1 MKLALLIFLSSI
13 NQTLGYPSAAGS
25 CTTVG
30 GIHSKPGKGALS
42 SGDFQVSLAGTI
54 LNPSTP
60 HIIEHCPSS
69 FESKAT
75 LNLSGIAEN
84 TFRGFVINVSS
95 DSGTDISDALI
106 ADGSE
111 EGSPQEFPLNF
122 GISCPPGV
130 SGVCHTSREDKSLVS
145 VVLDSD
151 IIGDL
156 PSDKETWS
164 LNVIAVVANNFLDGR
179 DLWYESKYA
188 IEIQNKCVVE
198 NTEPEPEVVDPK
210 PEPVDVDTEVVD
222 TESIEPEPVD
232 VDTEIVDTESIDPEP
247 IDVDNEDVDTESIDS
262 EPLEPSDPDSEP
274 DSEPESNANIMSSTL
289 ITSVLVTF
297 SVLLTF

>member
-1 MKLALLIFLSSI
+1 MKLVLLIFLSSI
-13 NQTLGYPSAAGS
+13 NQTLGYPTAAGS

-30 GIHSKPGKGALS
+30 GSHSKPGKGVLS
-42 SGDFQVSLAGTI
+42 GLAQVSLAGTI

-75 LNLSGIAEN
+75 LNLSGIGEN

-111 EGSPQEFPLNF
+111 EGSPQEFPNKF
-122 GISCPPGV
+122 GISCPPGM

-145 VVLDSD
+145 VLLDSD
-151 IIGDL
+151 TIGDL
-156 PSDKETWS
+156 PSEKDGETWS
-164 LNVIAVVANNFLDGR
+164 LNVIAVVANNFADGR
-179 DLWYESKYA
+179 DLWYESKYTL
-188 IEIQNKCVVE
+188 EIHNKCGVE
-198 NTEPEPEVVDPK
+198 NTEPEPEVVGPL

-222 TESIEPEPVD
+222 TESI
-232 VDTEIVDTESIDPEP
+232 DPEP
-247 IDVDNEDVDTESIDS
+247 IDVDNEVVDIESIDS
-262 EPLEPSDPDSEP
+262 EPIEPADP
-274 DSEPESNANIMSSTL
+274 DSEPESNANIISSTL

-297 SVLLTF
+297 SVLLTL